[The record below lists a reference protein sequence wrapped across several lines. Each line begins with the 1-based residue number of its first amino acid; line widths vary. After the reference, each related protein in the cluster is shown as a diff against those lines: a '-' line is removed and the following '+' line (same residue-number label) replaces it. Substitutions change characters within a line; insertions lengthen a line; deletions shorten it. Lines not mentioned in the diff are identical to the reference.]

1 MEVAYPPPDRSHE
14 EPRLLLELAGG
25 GGWPRA
31 WIGSVT
37 LHLAAIAALMLAPSS
52 VFTAHKVAASFRITT
67 PLVAPPAE
75 LTQTAP
81 NREKIG
87 KEFTLENLLPR
98 PRVRIPPG
106 AVSTTRPA
114 APLAEVPRPQPAP
127 LPEPPK
133 LDAPERQLAQAL
145 PPVTSGKITAPP
157 PQILAEEKPKL
168 AFEKP
173 TAVSALPK
181 PEQRGMAPPR
191 TITRPDASVEAATR
205 AAARSG
211 PTGLAVGDLDAL
223 GQGGMGPG
231 LDLPPAMGKTATALE
246 LLSDPGGV
254 DFKPYLI
261 RILATVKRNWLV
273 VIPES
278 ARMGRTGKVEIQ
290 FAIDR
295 DGSVPKLV
303 IASSSGTDALDRA
316 AVAGISAS
324 NPFPPLPDEFHGNQV
339 RLQFTFLYNVR

>member
-1 MEVAYPPPDRSHE
+1 
-14 EPRLLLELAGG
+14 LEWAGG
-25 GGWPRA
+25 AGWPRA

-37 LHLAAIAALMLAPSS
+37 LHLAAIAALMLVPSS
-52 VFTAHKVAASFRITT
+52 VFTVRKAASSFRIAT

-75 LTQTAP
+75 LTQTVP
-81 NREKIG
+81 NREKVG

-98 PRVRIPPG
+98 PRLRMPPG

-114 APLAEVPRPQPAP
+114 TPLAEAPRPKTVP
-127 LPEPPK
+127 LPEPPQID
-133 LDAPERQLAQAL
+133 LSGRQLAQAL
-145 PPVTSGKITAPP
+145 PAVAPGRITAPP
-157 PQILAEEKPKL
+157 PQIQTEEKPKL

-181 PEQRGMAPPR
+181 PQQRGIAPPQA
-191 TITRPDASVEAATR
+191 ITRPDTSVEAATR

-211 PTGLAVGDLDAL
+211 HTGLAVGDLDAL
-223 GQGGMGPG
+223 GQGGLGTG
-231 LDLPPAMGKTATALE
+231 LDLPPAMEKTATALE
-246 LLSDPGGV
+246 LLSDPEGV
-254 DFKPYLI
+254 DFRPYLI

-290 FAIDR
+290 FAINR